1 MESIPNIY
9 AVLIA
14 LIAGLT
20 GSQAWTFFTRRAESK
35 REQEYS
41 YRTECKY
48 RIDKLEDELAKS
60 EQENKQLSQK
70 ILELSILVSQLTTR
84 LDLIEKG
91 VGTPHKGL

>member
-20 GSQAWTFFTRRAESK
+20 GSQAWTFFTRRAEVK
-35 REQEYS
+35 REEAYS

-48 RIDKLEDELAKS
+48 RIDKLEDELNKS

-84 LDLIEKG
+84 IDLMEKG
-91 VGTPHKGL
+91 VGTQHTGL

>member
-1 MESIPNIY
+1 MENIY
-9 AVLIA
+9 TVAIA
-14 LIAGLT
+14 LIT
-20 GSQAWTFFTRRAESK
+20 GIFGTTGWQYFQRRLELK
-35 REQEYS
+35 KEEQYS
-41 YRTECKY
+41 YKFECRS